1 LTHFYLL
8 SIYYTALY
16 LDTDVSG
23 GPAASSSRGNE
34 GTCSS
39 QTAVPSH
46 EIARCSNRD
55 DHNMK
60 NNGGQISGAWS
71 SGRLN
76 FVRWRLM
83 FVGPLS
89 VVLEL
94 LHAAGAYNF
103 EVASI
108 FLENLRAL
116 AENRCHELQ
125 HGSEDVMNR

>member
-1 LTHFYLL
+1 
-8 SIYYTALY
+8 
-16 LDTDVSG
+16 
-23 GPAASSSRGNE
+23 
-34 GTCSS
+34 
-39 QTAVPSH
+39 
-46 EIARCSNRD
+46 
-55 DHNMK
+55 
-60 NNGGQISGAWS
+60 
-71 SGRLN
+71 
-76 FVRWRLM
+76 M

-125 HGSEDVMNR
+125 HGSEDVMNRWSTEWGKEDDVQFCGLGVQKYVLNKVKVCLNRPENRPKGFQVC

>member
-1 LTHFYLL
+1 
-8 SIYYTALY
+8 
-16 LDTDVSG
+16 
-23 GPAASSSRGNE
+23 
-34 GTCSS
+34 
-39 QTAVPSH
+39 
-46 EIARCSNRD
+46 
-55 DHNMK
+55 
-60 NNGGQISGAWS
+60 
-71 SGRLN
+71 
-76 FVRWRLM
+76 M